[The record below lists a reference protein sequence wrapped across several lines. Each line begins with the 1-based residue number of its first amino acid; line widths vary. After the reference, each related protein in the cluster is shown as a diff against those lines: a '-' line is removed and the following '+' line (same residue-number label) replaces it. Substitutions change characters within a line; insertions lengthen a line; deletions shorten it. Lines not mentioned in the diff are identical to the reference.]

1 MTLRAVLV
9 GLVCV
14 AILCVVTPYTDLV
27 MEGSGI
33 VANHLPIGATFI
45 FLILIFFLNTVLRW
59 LGRRWALTRAEL
71 VIIFIMMLVAS
82 SIPGTGYVLLA
93 LSVPAGMW
101 YYATDENKWATRF
114 IEPYVPS
121 ALVPPKG
128 HAVTWFYEG
137 LPHGASVPWG
147 AWLHPIIWW
156 SAYALVFWFAYFCLG
171 VILRR
176 QWIEHERLVFP
187 LAQVPLDIVGED
199 PFPSAASAFFRD
211 KLMWI
216 GFFAVFLLH
225 TSNSLYLYTGLFPYF
240 KLTGLAVGAGLVNR
254 PWDALKGEQLYIYP
268 SIVGI
273 GFLLSTEVAAS
284 IWFFYLFNRFQSVV
298 IRAYGLGEPGSGVG
312 FNSTVFFRG
321 QEAGAF
327 IAVTLFVFWGARK
340 QLAVTLRQS
349 LRGQRDPTEPMPFHW
364 AIVGFVAATIALAS
378 WGIGFG
384 MNWWAALIIIMLF
397 YTMALGLTRLISAG
411 GLMYVECSYLPQD
424 VTNNFLGTRG
434 LGYRNLTLLAFH
446 QRIFMFN
453 QEVTWWPYLMNAFK
467 MGHTINLRGRHLA
480 AAVGVSMVF
489 AVALSYYT
497 AMNIIYHH
505 GGVTLNKGT
514 LADAPS
520 WSFDKL
526 NSFIETPLKP
536 SSLGISSTLFGIAFM
551 LFMLHMN
558 RNFLWWRLNP
568 LGYLMGST
576 GTLQH
581 IWFSVLLAWIASG
594 FVLKYGGLRIYRK
607 LRPMFVGLIL
617 GEFSAAAV
625 WLIIDYFTGMRGH
638 NIFPN
643 P

>member
-1 MTLRAVLV
+1 MTLRAALI

-27 MEGSGI
+27 MQGSGI
-33 VANHLPIGATFI
+33 VANHLPIGVTFI
-45 FLILIFFLNTVLRW
+45 FLVLVFFLNTVLRW

-71 VIIFIMMLVAS
+71 VVILIMMLVAS
-82 SIPGTGYVLLA
+82 SIPGVGYMLLA
-93 LSVPAGMW
+93 LSVPGGMW
-101 YYATDENKWATRF
+101 YYATDENKWASRF

-128 HAVTWFYEG
+128 DAVTWFYEG
-137 LPHGASVPWG
+137 LPKGASIPWG
-147 AWLHPIIWW
+147 AWAQPIIWW
-156 SAYALVFWFAYFCLG
+156 SAYALLFWFAYFCLG

-187 LAQVPLDIVGED
+187 LAQVPLDILGDD
-199 PFPSAASAFFRD
+199 PFPSGASAFFRD

-225 TSNSLYLYTGLFPYF
+225 TSNSLYLYNGLFPYF
-240 KLTGLAVGAGLVNR
+240 KLTALPVGAGLINR
-254 PWDALKGEQLYIYP
+254 PWDALKDEQLYIYP
-268 SIVGI
+268 SMVGI
-273 GFLLSTEVAAS
+273 AFLISSEVAAS
-284 IWFFYLFNRFQSVV
+284 MWFFYLFNRFQSVI
-298 IRAYGLGEPGSGVG
+298 IRAYGLGEPGSGSG
-312 FNSTVFFRG
+312 FNATVFFRG

-327 IAVTLFVFWGARK
+327 IAVAIFLFWGARR
-340 QLAVTLRQS
+340 QLAVTWRQS
-349 LRGQRDPTEPMPFHW
+349 LRGLGDPTEPVPFHW
-364 AIVGFVAATIALAS
+364 AVVGFAVATIALAS

-384 MNWWAALIIIMLF
+384 MDWWAALVIVMLF

-411 GLMYVECSYLPQD
+411 GVMYVECSYLPQD

-453 QEVTWWPYLMNAFK
+453 QEVTWWPYLMNSFK
-467 MGHTINLRGRHLA
+467 MGHAINLRGGHLA
-480 AAVGVSMVF
+480 AAVGMSMLF
-489 AVALSYYT
+489 AVGLSYYT
-497 AMNIIYHH
+497 AMSIIYHY
-505 GGVTLNKGT
+505 GGVTLEKGT
-514 LADAPS
+514 MEGAPT
-520 WSFDKL
+520 WTFNKL
-526 NSFIETPLKP
+526 NSFTDSPLKP
-536 SSLGISSTLFGIAFM
+536 NSLGIGSTFFGIGFM

-576 GTLQH
+576 GTLNH
-581 IWFSVLLAWIASG
+581 IWFSVLVGWIASS
-594 FVLKYGGLRIYRK
+594 FVLKYGGLRIYRR

-625 WLIIDYFTGMRGH
+625 WLVIDYFTGMRGH